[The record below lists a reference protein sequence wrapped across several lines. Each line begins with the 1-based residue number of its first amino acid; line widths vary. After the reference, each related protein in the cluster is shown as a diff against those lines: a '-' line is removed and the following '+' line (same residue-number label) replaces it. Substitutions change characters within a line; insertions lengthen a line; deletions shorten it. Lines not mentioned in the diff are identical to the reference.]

1 MRMFRRK
8 LQIVLEFKDC
18 HVLTKEAISNPYLRL
33 LINVKENISR
43 IPECF
48 LMIPVIQYFLKWV
61 QPSVRIPKI
70 LSFPSFWPNNAF
82 RGT

>member
-18 HVLTKEAISNPYLRL
+18 HVPTKEAISNPYLRL

-48 LMIPVIQYFLKWV
+48 LMIPVIQYTIHVFKHC
-61 QPSVRIPKI
+61 QRYRESM
-70 LSFPSFWPNNAF
+70 S
-82 RGT
+82 